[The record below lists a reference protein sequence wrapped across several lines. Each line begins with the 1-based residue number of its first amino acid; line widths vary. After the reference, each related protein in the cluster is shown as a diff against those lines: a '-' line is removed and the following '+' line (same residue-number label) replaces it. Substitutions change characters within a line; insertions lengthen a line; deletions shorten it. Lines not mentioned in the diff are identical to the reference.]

1 MTKLKQNMEEML
13 NLPPMIDI
21 TPTEVSSVPATV
33 SPNPEKSQ
41 AASDH
46 EYARENIYDAI
57 GKGQEAL
64 ENLIELAR
72 ESESPRS
79 YEVVATLIKTIS
91 DASTNLLNV
100 HKQLKEIDTAPTATN
115 NGATSVVTN
124 NAVFVGSTAELAKA
138 LKDLRG

>member
-1 MTKLKQNMEEML
+1 MTKLKQNMEEL
-13 NLPPMIDI
+13 LHLPPMIDI

-33 SPNPEKSQ
+33 SPKPEKSQ

-100 HKQLKEIDTAPTATN
+100 HKQLKEIDATPAATN
-115 NGATSVVTN
+115 GTTSVVTN

>member
-1 MTKLKQNMEEML
+1 MTKLQDNMQEL
-13 NLPPMIDI
+13 LGLPPLIDVTPNNVVTTDVATSII
-21 TPTEVSSVPATV
+21 TDT
-33 SPNPEKSQ
+33 Q
-41 AASDH
+41 AKDDH
-46 EYARENIYDAI
+46 QYARTNIYDAI
-57 GKGQEAL
+57 GKGQAAL

-100 HKQLKEIDTAPTATN
+100 HKQMKEIEEAPQQNKGT
-115 NGATSVVTN
+115 TSVTTN
-124 NAVFVGSTAELAKA
+124 NAVFVGSTADLAKA

>member
-1 MTKLKQNMEEML
+1 MTKLKQNMEEL
-13 NLPPMIDI
+13 LHLPPMIDI

-33 SPNPEKSQ
+33 SPKPEKSQ

-79 YEVVATLIKTIS
+79 YEVVATL
-91 DASTNLLNV
+91 
-100 HKQLKEIDTAPTATN
+100 
-115 NGATSVVTN
+115 
-124 NAVFVGSTAELAKA
+124 
-138 LKDLRG
+138 